1 MENQS
6 LNIVNLIE
14 KNPITRLK
22 QTYNNRFVEK
32 IKMHFNDTEQQLFLG
47 SFYCY
52 LNYDTTNDFVICLNE
67 VWKWLGFTRIDTCK
81 RVLECL

>member
-32 IKMHFNDTEQQLFLG
+32 IKMH
-47 SFYCY
+47 
-52 LNYDTTNDFVICLNE
+52 
-67 VWKWLGFTRIDTCK
+67 
-81 RVLECL
+81 